1 MSRSS
6 SCSSSSCSCSWSA
19 EPQQERRPPG
29 VGASSALETLARE
42 LSECLP
48 KARATPLPG
57 ALQDAGRQ
65 RITRCENVHPA
76 GSPGTPGAREGF
88 ARRTLGAGQSP
99 SRGPPVET
107 GRTTAELGH
116 HEAQTAGH
124 SHEPMEEFFI

>member
-1 MSRSS
+1 M
-6 SCSSSSCSCSWSA
+6 
-19 EPQQERRPPG
+19 
-29 VGASSALETLARE
+29 GASSALETLARE

-48 KARATPLPG
+48 KARATPSPG
-57 ALQDAGRQ
+57 PPR
-65 RITRCENVHPA
+65 TRGPA
-76 GSPGTPGAREGF
+76 GSPGTPGAGEGY